1 MDTTAFLAAVDRAI
15 TVPNYQPRFSQSDIL
30 ALANEEQQSL
40 VVPMIV
46 ALREEFFVFRET
58 LSITAGDFGFRIPER
73 AIGRTLR
80 EIQYRNQTGGTLVYD
95 LPRISI
101 EDSYGFT
108 NLGSGTPNGFM
119 VEGDTIRLLPTPSS
133 DGEVVL
139 FMLRKPSSLVLTSR
153 TAVVTAVG
161 TNTITLSKV
170 PSNLTIGSKIDIT
183 DNKPAYPLVYKDLT
197 ITNISGVV
205 ITVSGFTGTAL
216 SGVDVDDVVS
226 TALETSIVQ
235 LPDEAAIV
243 LIHATAVR
251 VLEALSIP
259 DQMKMAEDKLQQK
272 IRACREILSPR
283 VEGSIPKIIQRD
295 GLLRGRTTVRRFP
308 SVSVP

>member
-1 MDTTAFLAAVDRAI
+1 MDTTSFLAAVDRAI

-30 ALANEEQQSL
+30 ALANDEQQSR

-101 EDSYGFT
+101 EDSYRFT

-133 DGEVVL
+133 DGEVIL
-139 FMLRKPSSLVLTSR
+139 FMLRKPSNLVLTSR

-259 DQMKMAEDKLQQK
+259 DQMKIAEDKMQQK

-295 GLLRGRTTVRRFP
+295 GLLRGRATVRRFP

>member
-46 ALREEFFVFRET
+46 ALREEFFVFRDT
-58 LSITAGDFGFRIPER
+58 LSITAGDYGFRIPER

-95 LPRISI
+95 LPRIAI
-101 EDSYGFT
+101 EDSYRFT
-108 NLGSGTPNGFM
+108 NLGTGTPNGFM
-119 VEGDTIRLLPTPSS
+119 IEGDTIRLLPTPSS
-133 DGEVVL
+133 DGEVIL
-139 FMLRKPSSLVLTSR
+139 YTLRKPNSLVLNSR

-170 PSNLTIGSKIDIT
+170 PSNLTIGSKIDVT
-183 DNKPAYPLVYKDLT
+183 DNKPSYPLVQKDLT
-197 ITNISGVV
+197 ITNITGLVL
-205 ITVSGFTGTAL
+205 TVSGFTGTAL

-235 LPDEAAIV
+235 LPDEAAVV

-272 IRACREILSPR
+272 IRACREILAPR
-283 VEGSIPKIIQRD
+283 VEGSLPKVIQRD

>member
-1 MDTTAFLAAVDRAI
+1 MDTTSFLAAVDRAI
-15 TVPNYQPRFSQSDIL
+15 TVPNYQPRFSNNDLL
-30 ALANEEQQSL
+30 ALANEEQQSMI
-40 VVPMIV
+40 VPMIV

-58 LSITAGDFGFRIPER
+58 LTINAGDPGFRIPER

-80 EIQYRNQTGGTLVYD
+80 EIQYRNLAGGNLVYD

-101 EDSYGFT
+101 EDSFRFT
-108 NLGSGTPNGFM
+108 NLGQGTPNGFM

-133 DGEVVL
+133 NGEAVL
-139 FMLRKPSSLVLTSR
+139 YTLRKPSNLVQDSR
-153 TAVVTAVG
+153 TAKVTAVG
-161 TNTITLSKV
+161 TNTITLTKV
-170 PSNLTIGSKIDIT
+170 PSNLTIGSKIDVT
-183 DNKPAYPLVYKDLT
+183 DNKPSYPLVYKDLT
-197 ITNISGVV
+197 ITNITGLVL
-205 ITVSGFTGTAL
+205 TVSGFTGTAL

-259 DQMKMAEDKLQQK
+259 DQMKIAEEKLQQK
-272 IRACREILSPR
+272 MRACREILSPR
-283 VEGSIPKIIQRD
+283 VEGSVPKVIQRD

>member
-58 LSITAGDFGFRIPER
+58 LSITAGDIGFRIPER

-80 EIQYRNQTGGTLVYD
+80 EIQYRNQTGGTMVYD

-101 EDSYGFT
+101 EDSYRFS
-108 NLGSGTPNGFM
+108 NIGSGTPNGFTI
-119 VEGDTIRLLPTPSS
+119 EGDTIRFLPTPSS
-133 DGEVVL
+133 DGEVLL
-139 FMLRKPSSLVLTSR
+139 FMLRKPNSLVLNSR

-170 PSNLTIGSKIDIT
+170 PANLTIGSKIDVT
-183 DNKPAYPLVYKDLT
+183 DNKPSYPLVQKDLT
-197 ITNISGVV
+197 ITNITGLV

-235 LPDEAAIV
+235 LPDEAAVV

-259 DQMKMAEDKLQQK
+259 DQMKMAEEKLQQK

-295 GLLRGRTTVRRFP
+295 GLLRGRSTVRRFP
-308 SVSVP
+308 AVSVP

>member
-101 EDSYGFT
+101 EDSYRFT

-119 VEGDTIRLLPTPSS
+119 IEGDTIRLLPTPSS

-139 FMLRKPSSLVLTSR
+139 YTLRKPSNLVLTSR

-259 DQMKMAEDKLQQK
+259 DQMKIAEDKMQQK

-283 VEGSIPKIIQRD
+283 VEGSVPKVIQRD

>member
-15 TVPNYQPRFSQSDIL
+15 TVPNYQPRFSNNDLL

-46 ALREEFFVFRET
+46 ALREEFFVFRDVLT
-58 LSITAGDFGFRIPER
+58 INAGDYGFRIPER

-80 EIQYRNQTGGTLVYD
+80 EIQYRNLAGGNLVYD

-101 EDSYGFT
+101 EDSYRFT
-108 NLGSGTPNGFM
+108 NLGQGTPNGFM

-133 DGEVVL
+133 NGEVVL
-139 FMLRKPSSLVLTSR
+139 YTLRKPSSLVQDSR
-153 TAVVTAVG
+153 TAKVTAVG
-161 TNTITLSKV
+161 TNTITLTKV
-170 PSNLTIGSKIDIT
+170 PSNLTIGSKIDVT
-183 DNKPAYPLVYKDLT
+183 DNKPSYPLVQKDLT
-197 ITNISGVV
+197 ITNITGLVL
-205 ITVSGFTGTAL
+205 TVSGFTGTAL

-235 LPDEAAIV
+235 LPDEAAVV

-259 DQMKMAEDKLQQK
+259 DQMKIAEEKLQQK

-283 VEGSIPKIIQRD
+283 VEGSVPKIIQRD
-295 GLLRGRTTVRRFP
+295 GLLRGRVTVRRFP

>member
-58 LSITAGDFGFRIPER
+58 LSITAGDIGFRIPER

-101 EDSYGFT
+101 EDSYRFT
-108 NLGSGTPNGFM
+108 NLGTGTPNGFM
-119 VEGDTIRLLPTPSS
+119 IEGDTIRLLPTPSS
-133 DGEVVL
+133 DGEVIL
-139 FMLRKPSSLVLTSR
+139 YILRKPNSLVLNSR

-170 PSNLTIGSKIDIT
+170 PSNLTIGSKIDVT
-183 DNKPAYPLVYKDLT
+183 DNKPSYPLVQKDLT
-197 ITNISGVV
+197 ITNITGLVL
-205 ITVSGFTGTAL
+205 TVSGFTGTAL

-235 LPDEAAIV
+235 LPDEAAVV

-259 DQMKMAEDKLQQK
+259 DQMKMAEEKLQQK

-295 GLLRGRTTVRRFP
+295 GLLRGRSTVRRFP
-308 SVSVP
+308 AVSVP

>member
-1 MDTTAFLAAVDRAI
+1 MNTTAFLAAVDRAI
-15 TVPNYQPRFSQSDIL
+15 TVPNYQPRFSNNDLL

-46 ALREEFFVFRET
+46 ALREEFFVFRDV
-58 LSITAGDFGFRIPER
+58 LPINAGDYGFRIPER

-80 EIQYRNQTGGTLVYD
+80 EIQYRNLAGGNLVYD

-101 EDSYGFT
+101 EDSYRFT
-108 NLGSGTPNGFM
+108 NLGQGTPNGFM

-133 DGEVVL
+133 NGEVVL
-139 FMLRKPSSLVLTSR
+139 YTLRKPSSLVQDTR

-170 PSNLTIGSKIDIT
+170 PSNLTIGSKIDVT
-183 DNKPAYPLVYKDLT
+183 DNKPSYPLVYKDLT
-197 ITNISGVV
+197 ITNITGLVL
-205 ITVSGFTGTAL
+205 TVSGFTGTAL

-235 LPDEAAIV
+235 LPDEAATV

-259 DQMKMAEDKLQQK
+259 DQMKIAEEKLQQK

-283 VEGSIPKIIQRD
+283 VEGSTPKVIQRD
-295 GLLRGRTTVRRFP
+295 GLLRGRVTVRRFP

>member
-1 MDTTAFLAAVDRAI
+1 MDTTSFLAAVDRAI

-30 ALANEEQQSL
+30 ALANEEQQSMI
-40 VVPMIV
+40 VPMIV

-58 LSITAGDFGFRIPER
+58 LSITAGSQSFRIPER

-101 EDSYGFT
+101 EDSYRFT
-108 NLGSGTPNGFM
+108 NLGTGTPNGFM
-119 VEGDTIRLLPTPSS
+119 VEGDSIRLLPTPSS
-133 DGEVVL
+133 NGEVIL
-139 FMLRKPSSLVLTSR
+139 YTLRRPSDLVLTSR
-153 TAVVTAVG
+153 TATVTAVG

-183 DNKPAYPLVYKDLT
+183 DSVPSFPLVYKDLT
-197 ITNISGVV
+197 ITNITGLVL
-205 ITVSGFTGTAL
+205 TVSGFTGAAL
-216 SGVDVDDVVS
+216 VNVDVNDVVS
-226 TALETSIVQ
+226 TALETSLVQ
-235 LPDEAAIV
+235 IPGEAQVV
-243 LIHATAVR
+243 LVHATAVR

-259 DQMKMAEDKLQQK
+259 DQMKIAEEKLQQK

-283 VEGSIPKIIQRD
+283 VEGSTPKVIQRD
-295 GLLRGRTTVRRFP
+295 GLLRGRSTVRRFP
-308 SVSVP
+308 AVSVP

>member
-58 LSITAGDFGFRIPER
+58 LSITAGDIGFRIPER

-80 EIQYRNQTGGTLVYD
+80 EIQYRNQTSGTLVYD

-101 EDSYGFT
+101 EDSYRFS
-108 NLGSGTPNGFM
+108 NIGSGTPNGFTI
-119 VEGDTIRLLPTPSS
+119 EGDTIRLLPTPSS
-133 DGEVVL
+133 DGEVLL
-139 FMLRKPSSLVLTSR
+139 FMLRKPNSLVLNSR

-170 PSNLTIGSKIDIT
+170 PANLTIGSKIDVT
-183 DNKPAYPLVYKDLT
+183 DNKPSYPLVQKDLT
-197 ITNISGVV
+197 ITNITGLVL
-205 ITVSGFTGTAL
+205 TVSGFTGTAL
-216 SGVDVDDVVS
+216 TIVDVDDVVS

-235 LPDEAAIV
+235 LPDEAAVV

-283 VEGSIPKIIQRD
+283 VEGSVPKVIQRD

>member
-30 ALANEEQQSL
+30 ALANEEQQSMI
-40 VVPMIV
+40 VPMIV
-46 ALREEFFVFRET
+46 ALREEFFVFRDT
-58 LSITAGDFGFRIPER
+58 LSITAGDYGFRIPER

-95 LPRISI
+95 LPRIAI
-101 EDSYGFT
+101 EDSYRFT
-108 NLGSGTPNGFM
+108 NLGTGTPNGFM
-119 VEGDTIRLLPTPSS
+119 IEGDTIRLLPTPSS
-133 DGEVVL
+133 DGEVIL
-139 FMLRKPSSLVLTSR
+139 YTLRKPNSLVLNSR

-170 PSNLTIGSKIDIT
+170 PSNFTIGSKIDVT
-183 DNKPAYPLVYKDLT
+183 DNKPSYPLVQKDLT
-197 ITNISGVV
+197 ITNITGLVL
-205 ITVSGFTGTAL
+205 TVSGFTGTAL

-235 LPDEAAIV
+235 LPDEAAVV

-259 DQMKMAEDKLQQK
+259 DQMKIAEEKLQQK

-283 VEGSIPKIIQRD
+283 VEGSTPKVIQRD
-295 GLLRGRTTVRRFP
+295 GLLRGRATVRRFP

>member
-1 MDTTAFLAAVDRAI
+1 MDTTSFLAAVDRAI
-15 TVPNYQPRFSQSDIL
+15 TVPNYQPRFTNNDLL
-30 ALANEEQQSL
+30 ALANEEQQSMI
-40 VVPMIV
+40 VPMIV
-46 ALREEFFVFRET
+46 ALREEFFVFRDV
-58 LSITAGDFGFRIPER
+58 LSIAAGDYGFRIPER

-80 EIQYRNQTGGTLVYD
+80 EIQYRNMAGGNLVYD

-101 EDSYGFT
+101 EDSYRFT
-108 NLGSGTPNGFM
+108 NLGQGTPNGFT
-119 VEGDTIRLLPTPSS
+119 VEGDSIRLLPTPSS
-133 DGEVVL
+133 NGEVVL
-139 FMLRKPSSLVLTSR
+139 YTLRKPSNLVQESR
-153 TAVVTAVG
+153 TAVVTSVG
-161 TNTITLSKV
+161 ANTITVSKV
-170 PSNLTIGSKIDIT
+170 PSNLTIGSKIDVT
-183 DNKPAYPLVYKDLT
+183 DNKPSYPLVYKDLT
-197 ITNISGVV
+197 ITNITGLVL
-205 ITVSGFTGTAL
+205 TVSGFTGAAL

-259 DQMKMAEDKLQQK
+259 DQMQIAEEKLQQK

-283 VEGSIPKIIQRD
+283 VEGSVPKVIQRD

>member
-46 ALREEFFVFRET
+46 ALREEFFVFRDT
-58 LSITAGDFGFRIPER
+58 LSITAGDYGFRIPER

-95 LPRISI
+95 LPRIAI
-101 EDSYGFT
+101 EDSYRFT
-108 NLGSGTPNGFM
+108 NLGTGTPNGFM
-119 VEGDTIRLLPTPSS
+119 IEGDTIRLLPTPSS
-133 DGEVVL
+133 DGEVIL
-139 FMLRKPSSLVLTSR
+139 YTLRKPNSLVLNSR

-170 PSNLTIGSKIDIT
+170 PANLTIGSKIDVT
-183 DNKPAYPLVYKDLT
+183 DNKPSYPLVQKDLT
-197 ITNISGVV
+197 ITNITGLV

-235 LPDEAAIV
+235 LPDEAAVV

-283 VEGSIPKIIQRD
+283 VEGSVPKVIQRD

>member
-1 MDTTAFLAAVDRAI
+1 MNTTSFLAAVDRAI
-15 TVPNYQPRFSQSDIL
+15 TVPNYQPRFSNNDLL
-30 ALANEEQQSL
+30 ALANEEQQSMI
-40 VVPMIV
+40 VPMIV

-58 LSITAGDFGFRIPER
+58 LTINAGASGFRIPER

-80 EIQYRNQTGGTLVYD
+80 EIQYRNLAGGNLVYD

-101 EDSYGFT
+101 EDSYRFT
-108 NLGSGTPNGFM
+108 NLGQGTPNGFM
-119 VEGDTIRLLPTPSS
+119 IEGDTIRLLPTPSS
-133 DGEVVL
+133 NGEAVL
-139 FMLRKPSSLVLTSR
+139 YTLRKPSDLVQDSR
-153 TAVVTAVG
+153 TAVITNVG
-161 TNTITLSKV
+161 TNTLTLSKI

-183 DNKPAYPLVYKDLT
+183 DCKPAYPLIYNDLE
-197 ITNISGVV
+197 IVNISGLV
-205 ITVSGFTGTAL
+205 ITVTGFTGTAL
-216 SGVDVDDVVS
+216 SGVDVNDVVS

-235 LPDEAAIV
+235 LPDEAAVV

-259 DQMKMAEDKLQQK
+259 DQMKIAEEKLQQK

-283 VEGSIPKIIQRD
+283 VEGSVPKVIQRD

>member
-1 MDTTAFLAAVDRAI
+1 MDTTSFLAAVDRAI

-101 EDSYGFT
+101 EDSYRFT

-119 VEGDTIRLLPTPSS
+119 IEGDTIRLLPTPSS

-139 FMLRKPSSLVLTSR
+139 YTLRKPSNLVLNSR

-259 DQMKMAEDKLQQK
+259 DQMKIAEDKMQQK

-283 VEGSIPKIIQRD
+283 VEGSVPKVIQRD

>member
-15 TVPNYQPRFSQSDIL
+15 TVPNYQPRFSNNDLL

-58 LSITAGDFGFRIPER
+58 LTINAGDAGFRIPER

-80 EIQYRNQTGGTLVYD
+80 EIQYRNLAGGNLVYD

-101 EDSYGFT
+101 EDSYRFT
-108 NLGSGTPNGFM
+108 NLGQGTPNGFM
-119 VEGDTIRLLPTPSS
+119 IEGDTIRLLPTPSS
-133 DGEVVL
+133 NGEVVL
-139 FMLRKPSSLVLTSR
+139 YTLRKPSSLVQDSR
-153 TAVVTAVG
+153 TAKVTGVG
-161 TNTITLSKV
+161 TNTITLTKV
-170 PSNLTIGSKIDIT
+170 PSNLTIGSKIDVT
-183 DNKPAYPLVYKDLT
+183 DNKPSYPLVYKDLT
-197 ITNISGVV
+197 ITNITGLVL
-205 ITVSGFTGTAL
+205 TVSGFTGTAL
-216 SGVDVDDVVS
+216 SGVDVDDVES

-235 LPDEAAIV
+235 LPDEAATV
-243 LIHATAVR
+243 LVHATAVR

-259 DQMKMAEDKLQQK
+259 DQMKIAEEKLQQK

-283 VEGSIPKIIQRD
+283 VEVSVPKIIQRD
-295 GLLRGRTTVRRFP
+295 GLLRGRVTVRRFP

>member
-101 EDSYGFT
+101 EDSYRFT

-119 VEGDTIRLLPTPSS
+119 VEGDTIRLLPAPSS

-139 FMLRKPSSLVLTSR
+139 YTLRKPSNLVLTSR

-259 DQMKMAEDKLQQK
+259 DQMKIAEDKMQQK

-295 GLLRGRTTVRRFP
+295 GLLRGRSTVRRFP
-308 SVSVP
+308 AVSVP

>member
-46 ALREEFFVFRET
+46 ALREEFFVFRDT
-58 LSITAGDFGFRIPER
+58 LSITAGDYGFRIPER

-95 LPRISI
+95 LPRIAI
-101 EDSYGFT
+101 EDSYRFT
-108 NLGSGTPNGFM
+108 NLGTGTPNGFM
-119 VEGDTIRLLPTPSS
+119 IEGDSIRLLPTPSS
-133 DGEVVL
+133 DGEVIL
-139 FMLRKPSSLVLTSR
+139 YTLRKPNSLVLNSR

-170 PSNLTIGSKIDIT
+170 PANLTIGSKIDVT
-183 DNKPAYPLVYKDLT
+183 DNKPSYPLVQKDLT
-197 ITNISGVV
+197 ITNITGLV

-235 LPDEAAIV
+235 LPDEAAVV

-283 VEGSIPKIIQRD
+283 VEGSVPKVIQRD

>member
-46 ALREEFFVFRET
+46 ALREEFFVFRDT

-101 EDSYGFT
+101 EDSYRFT

-139 FMLRKPSSLVLTSR
+139 YTLRKPSNLVLNSR

-161 TNTITLSKV
+161 TNTVTLSKV

-183 DNKPAYPLVYKDLT
+183 DSKPAYPLVYKDLT
-197 ITNISGVV
+197 ITNITGLVL
-205 ITVSGFTGTAL
+205 TVSGFTGTAL
-216 SGVDVDDVVS
+216 ANVDADDVVS
-226 TALETSIVQ
+226 TALETSLVQ
-235 LPDEAAIV
+235 LPDEAATV
-243 LIHATAVR
+243 LVHATAVR

-259 DQMKMAEDKLQQK
+259 DQMKIAEDKLQQK

-283 VEGSIPKIIQRD
+283 VEGSVPKVIQRD

>member
-1 MDTTAFLAAVDRAI
+1 MDTTSFLAAVDRAI

-30 ALANEEQQSL
+30 ALANEEQQSMI
-40 VVPMIV
+40 VPMIV

-101 EDSYGFT
+101 EDSYRFT
-108 NLGSGTPNGFM
+108 NLGVGTPNGFM
-119 VEGDTIRLLPTPSS
+119 VEGDSIRLLPTPSS
-133 DGEVVL
+133 NGEVIL
-139 FMLRKPSSLVLTSR
+139 YTLRRPSDLVLTSR

-170 PSNLTIGSKIDIT
+170 PSNFTIGSKIDIT
-183 DNKPAYPLVYKDLT
+183 DSVPSFPLVYKDLT
-197 ITNISGVV
+197 ITNITGLVL
-205 ITVSGFTGTAL
+205 TVSGFTGAAL
-216 SGVDVDDVVS
+216 VNVDVNDVVS
-226 TALETSIVQ
+226 TALETSLVQ
-235 LPDEAAIV
+235 IPSEAQVV
-243 LIHATAVR
+243 LVHATAVR

-259 DQMKMAEDKLQQK
+259 DQMKIAEEKLQQK

-283 VEGSIPKIIQRD
+283 VEGSTPKVIQRD
-295 GLLRGRTTVRRFP
+295 GLLRGRATVRRFP

>member
-1 MDTTAFLAAVDRAI
+1 MDTTSFLAAVDRAI
-15 TVPNYQPRFSQSDIL
+15 TVPNYQPRFSQTDLL

-46 ALREEFFVFRET
+46 ALREEFFVFRDVLT
-58 LSITAGDFGFRIPER
+58 INAGDYGFRIPER

-80 EIQYRNQTGGTLVYD
+80 EIQYRNMAGGNLVYD

-101 EDSYGFT
+101 EDSYRFT
-108 NLGSGTPNGFM
+108 NLGQGTPNGFM

-133 DGEVVL
+133 NGEVVL
-139 FMLRKPSSLVLTSR
+139 YTLRKPSNLVLDSR
-153 TAVVTAVG
+153 TAKVTGVG
-161 TNTITLSKV
+161 TNTITLTKV
-170 PSNLTIGSKIDIT
+170 PSNLTIGSKIDVT
-183 DNKPAYPLVYKDLT
+183 DNKPSYPLVQKDLT
-197 ITNISGVV
+197 ITNITGLVL
-205 ITVSGFTGTAL
+205 TVSGFTGTAL

-235 LPDEAAIV
+235 LPDEAATV
-243 LIHATAVR
+243 LVHATAVR

-259 DQMKMAEDKLQQK
+259 DQMKIVEDKLQQK

-283 VEGSIPKIIQRD
+283 VEGSVPKIIQRD
-295 GLLRGRTTVRRFP
+295 GLLRGRVTVRRFP

>member
-15 TVPNYQPRFSQSDIL
+15 TVPNYQPRFSHSDIL
-30 ALANEEQQSL
+30 ALANEEQPSL

-101 EDSYGFT
+101 EDSYRFT

-119 VEGDTIRLLPTPSS
+119 VEGDTIRLLPAPSS

-139 FMLRKPSSLVLTSR
+139 YTLRKPSNLVLTSR

-259 DQMKMAEDKLQQK
+259 DQMKIAEDKMQQK

-295 GLLRGRTTVRRFP
+295 GLLRGRSTVRRFP
-308 SVSVP
+308 AVSVP

>member
-46 ALREEFFVFRET
+46 ALREEFFVFRDT
-58 LSITAGDFGFRIPER
+58 LSITAGDYGFRIPER

-95 LPRISI
+95 LPRIAI
-101 EDSYGFT
+101 EDSYRFT

-119 VEGDTIRLLPTPSS
+119 IEGDTIRLLPTPSS
-133 DGEVVL
+133 DGEVIL
-139 FMLRKPSSLVLTSR
+139 YTLRKPNSLVLNSR

-170 PSNLTIGSKIDIT
+170 PANLTIGSKIDVT
-183 DNKPAYPLVYKDLT
+183 DNKPSYPLVYKDLT
-197 ITNISGVV
+197 ITNISGLVL
-205 ITVSGFTGTAL
+205 TVSGFTGTAL

-235 LPDEAAIV
+235 LPDEAAVV

-259 DQMKMAEDKLQQK
+259 DQMKIAEEKLQQK
-272 IRACREILSPR
+272 IRACREILAPR
-283 VEGSIPKIIQRD
+283 VEGSVPKVIQRD
-295 GLLRGRTTVRRFP
+295 GLLRGRSTVRRFP

>member
-1 MDTTAFLAAVDRAI
+1 MDTTSFLAAVDRAI

-46 ALREEFFVFRET
+46 ALREEFFVFRDT
-58 LSITAGDFGFRIPER
+58 LSITAGDYGFRIPER

-95 LPRISI
+95 LPRIAI
-101 EDSYGFT
+101 EDSYRFT
-108 NLGSGTPNGFM
+108 NLGTGTPNGFM
-119 VEGDTIRLLPTPSS
+119 IEGDTIRLLPTPSS
-133 DGEVVL
+133 DGEVIL
-139 FMLRKPSSLVLTSR
+139 YTLRKPSDLVLNSR

-170 PSNLTIGSKIDIT
+170 PSNLTIGSKIDVT
-183 DNKPAYPLVYKDLT
+183 DNKPSYPLVQKDLT
-197 ITNISGVV
+197 ITNITGLVL
-205 ITVSGFTGTAL
+205 TVSGFTGTAL

-235 LPDEAAIV
+235 LPDEAAVV
-243 LIHATAVR
+243 LVHATAVR

>member
-1 MDTTAFLAAVDRAI
+1 MDTTSFLAAVDRAI
-15 TVPNYQPRFSQSDIL
+15 TVPNYQPRFSQTDLL

-46 ALREEFFVFRET
+46 ALREEFFVFRDVLT
-58 LSITAGDFGFRIPER
+58 INAGDYGFRIPER

-80 EIQYRNQTGGTLVYD
+80 EIQYRNLAGGNLVYD

-101 EDSYGFT
+101 EDSYRFT
-108 NLGSGTPNGFM
+108 NLGQGTPNGFM

-133 DGEVVL
+133 NGEVVL
-139 FMLRKPSSLVLTSR
+139 YTLRKPSNLVLDSR
-153 TAVVTAVG
+153 TAKVTGVG
-161 TNTITLSKV
+161 TNTITLTKV
-170 PSNLTIGSKIDIT
+170 PSNLTIGSKIDVT
-183 DNKPAYPLVYKDLT
+183 DNKPSYPLVQKDLT
-197 ITNISGVV
+197 ITNITGLVL
-205 ITVSGFTGTAL
+205 TVSGFTGTAL

-235 LPDEAAIV
+235 LPDEAATV
-243 LIHATAVR
+243 LVHATAVR

-259 DQMKMAEDKLQQK
+259 DQMKIVEDKLQQK

-283 VEGSIPKIIQRD
+283 VEGSVPKIIQRD
-295 GLLRGRTTVRRFP
+295 GLLRGRVTVRRFP

>member
-101 EDSYGFT
+101 EDSYRFT

-133 DGEVVL
+133 DGEVIL
-139 FMLRKPSSLVLTSR
+139 FMLRKPSSLVLNSR
-153 TAVVTAVG
+153 TAVVTSVG

-197 ITNISGVV
+197 ITNISGAV

-295 GLLRGRTTVRRFP
+295 GLLRGRSTVRRFP
-308 SVSVP
+308 AVSVP

>member
-1 MDTTAFLAAVDRAI
+1 
-15 TVPNYQPRFSQSDIL
+15 VPNYQPRFSQSDIL

-101 EDSYGFT
+101 EDSYRFT

-119 VEGDTIRLLPTPSS
+119 VEGDTIRLLPAPSS
-133 DGEVVL
+133 DGEVIL
-139 FMLRKPSSLVLTSR
+139 FMLRKPSSLVLNSR

-259 DQMKMAEDKLQQK
+259 DQMKIAEDKMQQK

-295 GLLRGRTTVRRFP
+295 GLLRGRSTVRRFP
-308 SVSVP
+308 AVSVP

>member
-58 LSITAGDFGFRIPER
+58 LSITAGDIGFRIPER

-80 EIQYRNQTGGTLVYD
+80 EIQYRNQTSGTLVYD

-101 EDSYGFT
+101 EDSYRFS
-108 NLGSGTPNGFM
+108 NIGSGTPNGFTI
-119 VEGDTIRLLPTPSS
+119 EGDTIRLLPTPSS
-133 DGEVVL
+133 DGEVLL
-139 FMLRKPSSLVLTSR
+139 FMLRKPNSLVLNSR

-170 PSNLTIGSKIDIT
+170 PANLTIGSKIDVT
-183 DNKPAYPLVYKDLT
+183 DNKPSYPLVQKDLT
-197 ITNISGVV
+197 ITNITGLVL
-205 ITVSGFTGTAL
+205 TVSGFTGTAL
-216 SGVDVDDVVS
+216 TIVDVDDVVS

-235 LPDEAAIV
+235 LPDEAAVV

-259 DQMKMAEDKLQQK
+259 DQMKMAEEKLQQK

-295 GLLRGRTTVRRFP
+295 GLLRGRSTVRRFP
-308 SVSVP
+308 AVSVP

>member
-1 MDTTAFLAAVDRAI
+1 MDTTSFLAAVDRAI
-15 TVPNYQPRFSQSDIL
+15 TVPNYQPRFSNNDLL

-46 ALREEFFVFRET
+46 ALREEFFVFRDVLT
-58 LSITAGDFGFRIPER
+58 INAGDYGFRIPER

-80 EIQYRNQTGGTLVYD
+80 EIQYRNLAGGNLVYD

-101 EDSYGFT
+101 EDSYRFT
-108 NLGSGTPNGFM
+108 NLGQGTPNGFM

-133 DGEVVL
+133 NGEVVL
-139 FMLRKPSSLVLTSR
+139 YTLRKPSNLVLDSR
-153 TAVVTAVG
+153 TAKVTAVG
-161 TNTITLSKV
+161 TNTITLTKV
-170 PSNLTIGSKIDIT
+170 PSNLTIGSKIDVT
-183 DNKPAYPLVYKDLT
+183 DNKPSYPLVQKDLT
-197 ITNISGVV
+197 ITNITGLVL
-205 ITVSGFTGTAL
+205 TVSGFTGTAL
-216 SGVDVDDVVS
+216 SGIDVDDVVS

-235 LPDEAAIV
+235 LPDEAATV
-243 LIHATAVR
+243 LVHATAVR

-259 DQMKMAEDKLQQK
+259 DQMKIVEDKLQQK

-283 VEGSIPKIIQRD
+283 VEGSVPKIIQRD
-295 GLLRGRTTVRRFP
+295 GLLRGRVTVRRFP